1 MIVNKPAD
9 WQAPGLPPSV
19 KTCKFCAKRLVGGR
33 KDRVYCDTAC
43 ANEDQRRKWREKNP
57 KSPLG
62 ELQNNTVA
70 EVNEMRVAIDL
81 LSRGYEVYRA
91 AFQGMPCD
99 ILVCGPALEK
109 GDLALRVEVTSGNR
123 STSGAVTHPK
133 RDAALFDVLAVVLGD
148 GTIVYKPEL

>member
-9 WQAPGLPPSV
+9 WQAPGLPPPV
-19 KTCKFCAKRLVGGR
+19 KTCKFCTKRLVGGR

-99 ILVCGPALEK
+99 MYICGAKVQPY
-109 GDLALRVEVTSGNR
+109 DHYRVEVTSGNR

-133 RDAALFDVLAVVLGD
+133 REAVNYDVLAVVLGD